1 MNRWPVHCLAT
12 TRRSALASALATDA
26 RGRPALLRR
35 RIGRGSLILC
45 TYPVEHMAAL
55 TPRVNPDDTVTLYDA
70 LATQARGRR
79 HVTVDDPRVACD
91 SLIRDDGALFA
102 VLVSHAAEPLTV
114 KPALADGKLAT
125 LEGEEA
131 VEGVEL
137 DPFGIKI
144 MRITGSGA
152 VSAVPA

>member
-1 MNRWPVHCLAT
+1 M
-12 TRRSALASALATDA
+12 
-26 RGRPALLRR
+26 
-35 RIGRGSLILC
+35 C

-70 LATQARGRR
+70 LATHARARR
-79 HVTVDDPRVACD
+79 HVTVNDPRVACD

-114 KPALADGKLAT
+114 EPTLADGELT
-125 LEGEEA
+125 TMEGKDA
-131 VEGVEL
+131 AEGVEL
-137 DPFGIKI
+137 GPFGIKV

-152 VSAVPA
+152 VSAIPA